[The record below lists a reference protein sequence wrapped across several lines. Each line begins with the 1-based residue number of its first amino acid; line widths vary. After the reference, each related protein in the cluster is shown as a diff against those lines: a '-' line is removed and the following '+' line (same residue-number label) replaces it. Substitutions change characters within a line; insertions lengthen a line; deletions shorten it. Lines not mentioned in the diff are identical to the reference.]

1 VLDGL
6 IRQHGADGAENF
18 RRFKPIGDFDRQ
30 VGDMLGFADNVLVP
44 RDRPTLSRDG
54 FVMVRDLIDRALA

>member
-18 RRFKPIGDFDRQ
+18 RRFKPI
-30 VGDMLGFADNVLVP
+30 GDMLGFADNVLVP